1 MTVENNQPVDEQTP
15 PAAPATPPSA
25 DDSKVTISK
34 EDYQELLGAVSM
46 LQLIAQQNQQQQ
58 KPQEPQHQLTPEDV
72 DRMSNRQLLQ
82 LVQEQT
88 IQPLLSEL
96 MTMKVREEIRECK
109 AEFNDFN
116 DYKKEVHA
124 LASANT
130 SLSLRDAYLL
140 AKANKKPATP
150 APQSVTPS
158 PSATPPAPTPG
169 HKPGPAPTNVQAS
182 SQMSVRQ
189 AAEKALEQLKYTE

>member
-1 MTVENNQPVDEQTP
+1 MTVENNQPVDGQQTPTP
-15 PAAPATPPSA
+15 PAAPVTPPSA

-116 DYKKEVHA
+116 DYKKEVHT

-140 AKANKKPATP
+140 AKANKKPAAAATAPP
-150 APQSVTPS
+150 A
-158 PSATPPAPTPG
+158 APAPTPG